1 MHIFKVL
8 LCGDGGVGK
17 TSIRRSYL
25 GRSFKKEYIS
35 TMGADF
41 ALTEINLS
49 SGQKCRFAIWD
60 IAGQE
65 IFENLRPFFYSGAFG
80 ACILYDI
87 TRQNTYESVFKW
99 VEDFCNYHN
108 LESFPII
115 LLANKI
121 DLRDEAGLVSTSKGE
136 ELAKNI
142 TIKYYKDNWD
152 VPFIETSAKDG
163 INVKKAFTILADSV
177 VKFRTDID
185 L

>member
-8 LCGDGGVGK
+8 ICGDGGVGK

-41 ALTEINLS
+41 ALAEIKLS
-49 SGQKCRFAIWD
+49 SGQECRFAIWD

-65 IFENLRPFFYSGAFG
+65 IFEKLRPFFYSGASG

-87 TRQNTYESVFKW
+87 TRQKTYDNVLNW
-99 VEDFCNYHN
+99 VEDFRKYHN
-108 LESFPII
+108 LESLPII

-121 DLRDEAGLVSTSKGE
+121 DLRDEVGLVSTSKGE

-142 TIKYYKDNWD
+142 TMKYYKDNWD
-152 VPFIETSAKDG
+152 VPFFETSAKEG
-163 INVKKAFTILADSV
+163 RNVKKAFTVLADSV
-177 VKFRTDID
+177 IKFRTNVN